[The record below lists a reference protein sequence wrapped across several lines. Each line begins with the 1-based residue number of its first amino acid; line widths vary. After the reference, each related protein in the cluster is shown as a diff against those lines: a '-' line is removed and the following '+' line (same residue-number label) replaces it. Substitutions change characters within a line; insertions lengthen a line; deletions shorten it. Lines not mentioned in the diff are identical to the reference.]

1 MIGRHHFISYS
12 VVDAEEFAL
21 KLADDLQAGPPSFR
35 VWIFRRDP
43 HAAAGD
49 WDTQIREAIRDCDS
63 LIFVMS
69 RDSVTD
75 ESNCKLEWTAALKFK
90 KPILLVRYHADAEA
104 PFRLA
109 SRQYVDFVG
118 DYRVGLARLRK
129 DLQWLHS
136 PQGELQTL
144 KYRLA
149 DAKRDYARA
158 SDEERAR
165 IQADIEQLQKEIA
178 ERERALANPD
188 AAARETEDRIRAGI
202 DREREPI
209 ERVKTTTKFINP
221 PPLTA
226 PPYFQDRHIENRH
239 IADFLRDDS
248 KRLLTIN
255 GRSGIGK
262 TAMICRILKSLES
275 GILPDD
281 LGALTVDGIVY
292 LSALGTRPINLPNL
306 FADLCKLL
314 PADTARQL
322 DALYREPKISTRQKM
337 LALLEQFPRGRVIVL
352 LDNFET
358 VMDVSACCLAD
369 AELDDAL
376 RALLDAPHHA
386 VKVIL
391 TTRIPPR
398 DLQLYH
404 PERQAYLPVDEGL
417 APEYARQL
425 LRELDADGRVG
436 LKQADDAP
444 LARAV
449 ERTRGFPRA
458 LEALYAILS
467 ADRYTTL
474 DEILAAP
481 LPENVVEAL
490 VGEAFSRLDTLAQRV
505 MQALAAYN
513 RPVPPAAVDYL
524 LQPIVPNIN
533 SEPVLQRLVNMQF
546 AHRERGKFYLHPAD
560 REYAWER
567 VAKGEVA
574 EGKDF
579 LASYQ
584 RNLERLAGENEDA
597 AKALQEFLSQRPDIF
612 QVLASVTPENV
623 MQVFAE
629 NPHIV
634 QAFQEFA
641 SQHPEII
648 QLFLNAVQSTGL
660 ATAPQQ
666 SEIRFTQYALLRRA
680 ADYFRDTQLPREHW
694 KTLDDLAPQLAEF
707 DLRCAA
713 EDYDTAADVLL
724 EVVEDLDKW
733 GHYRLLIE
741 LHEQLQGKIV
751 DEYLHLANLGNLALI
766 YATIGQVHQAIE
778 THLKA
783 LTFARNRNDKQ
794 SEGKIL
800 GNLGLAYAALGE
812 MQRAIELYDQAL
824 AIAREIGDR
833 GGEGTDLGNLGNAY
847 AALGETR
854 RAIELY
860 EQALTIAREIGDR
873 RGEGNILGNLGNAY
887 AALGETRRAIKYYE
901 QALVIAREISDRR
914 AEGALL
920 GNLGNAYAHWGET
933 QRAVEFY
940 EQALAIAREIGDRRG
955 ESVELGNLGNAYR
968 QIGKTRRAIE
978 FYEHALTLA
987 REIGDRRNEGNH
999 LGNLGDAHAALGETR
1014 QTIAYYEQGLIVARE
1029 IGDRRTE
1036 GAILANL
1043 GIAYRSLGK
1052 IRRAIEFYEQALA
1065 IAREIGDRDGEGFR
1079 LSILGN
1085 ALIALGETERA
1096 IGLLNQAVA
1105 IARETGYR
1113 YGEGFRL
1120 LRFAEMM
1127 IDCKRYSEAIA
1138 QVQVSIQI
1146 GEEISHPKLL
1156 SNAYCNLALAHLY
1169 AAQEQQDPSGLAA
1182 ARAAAERACQYDVP
1196 ENNHNAFAL
1205 LGIITL
1211 AQTDVAAART
1221 AFTTAIAHAEALLAR
1236 TPEFY
1241 DALDAKGMA
1250 LCGIALCDA
1259 QEAVGGRQE
1268 AGGGQRSS
1276 VTGHPSLVSAVE
1288 AFRAAR
1294 KINSDAG
1301 IVARVVRKLDALART
1316 HPEGAA
1322 LLAKARKVLQEALRH
1337 PQ

>member
-1 MIGRHHFISYS
+1 MVERYHFISYS
-12 VVDAEEFAL
+12 VVDAEAFAL
-21 KLADDLQAGPPSFR
+21 KLADDLQAGPPSFP
-35 VWIFRRDP
+35 VWIFRRDLHP
-43 HAAAGD
+43 AGRD
-49 WDTQIREAIRDCDS
+49 WDAQIRDAIRDGDS

-75 ESNCKLEWTAALKFK
+75 ESNCKPEWTAALKFK

-118 DYRVGLARLRK
+118 DYNIGLARLRK

-178 ERERALANPD
+178 ERERVLANPD
-188 AAARETEDRIRAGI
+188 AAARETEVRIRAGI
-202 DREREPI
+202 EREREPI

-239 IADFLRDDS
+239 IANFLRDDS

-322 DALYREPKISTRQKM
+322 DALYRDPKISTRQKM
-337 LALLEQFPRGRVIVL
+337 LALLEQFPHGRVIVL

-358 VMDVSACCLAD
+358 VMDVSACCLTD

-376 RALLDAPHHA
+376 RTLLDAPHHA

-474 DEILAAP
+474 EEILAAP

-490 VGEAFSRLDTLAQRV
+490 VGEAFSRLDALAQRV

-524 LQPIVPNIN
+524 LQPFLPNIN
-533 SEPVLQRLVNMQF
+533 SAPVLQRLVNMQF
-546 AHRERGKFYLHPAD
+546 AHREAGKFYLHPAD
-560 REYAWER
+560 REYAWGQVKSEK
-567 VAKGEVA
+567 AKSREDEWA
-574 EGKDF
+574 PK
-579 LASYQ
+579 
-584 RNLERLAGENEDA
+584 NL
-597 AKALQEFLSQRPDIF
+597 LS
-612 QVLASVTPENV
+612 
-623 MQVFAE
+623 
-629 NPHIV
+629 
-634 QAFQEFA
+634 
-641 SQHPEII
+641 
-648 QLFLNAVQSTGL
+648 
-660 ATAPQQ
+660 
-666 SEIRFTQYALLRRA
+666 RA
-680 ADYFRDTQLPREHW
+680 ADYFRQTRLPRERW

-713 EDYDTAADVLL
+713 EDYDTAADVLTDIDFDYL
-724 EVVEDLDKW
+724 LLW
-733 GHYRLLIE
+733 GHYRLMIE
-741 LHEQLQGKIV
+741 MHERVRGKIRDSRLEMSCLNNLGV
-751 DEYLHLANLGNLALI
+751 AYHSTGQIPRAIACYEEGLKKARETKDRGFEGSYLGNLGLA
-766 YATIGQVHQAIE
+766 YADLGETRRAIE
-778 THLKA
+778 FYEQA
-783 LTFARNRNDKQ
+783 LAIHREIGDRHG
-794 SEGKIL
+794 EGADL

-812 MQRAIELYDQAL
+812 
-824 AIAREIGDR
+824 
-833 GGEGTDLGNLGNAY
+833 T
-847 AALGETR
+847 
-854 RAIELY
+854 
-860 EQALTIAREIGDR
+860 
-873 RGEGNILGNLGNAY
+873 
-887 AALGETRRAIKYYE
+887 
-901 QALVIAREISDRR
+901 
-914 AEGALL
+914 
-920 GNLGNAYAHWGET
+920 
-933 QRAVEFY
+933 
-940 EQALAIAREIGDRRG
+940 
-955 ESVELGNLGNAYR
+955 
-968 QIGKTRRAIE
+968 
-978 FYEHALTLA
+978 
-987 REIGDRRNEGNH
+987 
-999 LGNLGDAHAALGETR
+999 
-1014 QTIAYYEQGLIVARE
+1014 
-1029 IGDRRTE
+1029 
-1036 GAILANL
+1036 
-1043 GIAYRSLGK
+1043 
-1052 IRRAIEFYEQALA
+1052 RRAIEFYEQALA
-1065 IAREIGDRDGEGFR
+1065 IAREIGDRRGEGTR
-1079 LSILGN
+1079 LGALGNAYADLGETRRAIECYEQALAIAREIGDRRNEGIHLGNLGNAYAALGETRRAIEFYEQALAIDREIGDRRGEGSHLGNLGSGYAALGETRRAIEFYEQALAIAREIGDRRNEGNALGNLGIAYRQLGETRRAIEFYEQALAIAREIGDRNSEGSTLSVLGN
-1085 ALIALGETERA
+1085 ALVCLGETERA
-1096 IGLLNQAVA
+1096 IELFTQAVG

-1113 YGEGFRL
+1113 YGEGYRL
-1120 LRFAEMM
+1120 LELAGIM
-1127 IDCKRYSEAIA
+1127 IDRECYSEAIA
-1138 QVQVSIQI
+1138 QIQTSIQI
-1146 GEEISHPKLL
+1146 GEEISRPDLL
-1156 SNAYCNLALAHLY
+1156 SYAHWDLALAHLY

-1205 LGIITL
+1205 LGIIAL

-1221 AFTTAIAHAEALLAR
+1221 AFTTAIAHADALLAQ
-1236 TPEFY
+1236 TPELY
-1241 DALDAKGMA
+1241 GALDARGIA

-1276 VTGHPSLVSAVE
+1276 VTGHPSSVTGHPSSVAGHPSLVSAVE

-1316 HPEGAA
+1316 HPDGAA
-1322 LLAKARKVLQEALRH
+1322 LLAEARKVLQETLRH
-1337 PQ
+1337 TQ

>member
-1 MIGRHHFISYS
+1 MFGRHHFISYS
-12 VVDAEEFAL
+12 AVDAEEFAL
-21 KLADDLQAGPPSFR
+21 KLADDLQAGPPSFP
-35 VWIFRRDP
+35 VWIFRRDL
-43 HAAAGD
+43 HAAARD
-49 WDTQIREAIRDCDS
+49 WDTQIRDAIRDCDS

-75 ESNCKLEWTAALKFK
+75 ESNCKPEWTAALKFK
-90 KPILLVRYHADAEA
+90 KPILLVRYHADAES
-104 PFRLA
+104 PFRLG
-109 SRQYVDFVG
+109 SRQYVDFSR
-118 DYRVGLARLRK
+118 DYNVGLARLRK

-158 SDEERAR
+158 NDDERAR

-178 ERERALANPD
+178 ERERALAKPE
-188 AAARETEDRIRAGI
+188 AAARETEKRIRAGI
-202 DREREPI
+202 DREREPV

-239 IADFLRDDS
+239 IATFLRDES

-306 FADLCKLL
+306 FADLCQLL

-322 DALYREPKISTRQKM
+322 DASYRDPKISTRQKM

-369 AELDDAL
+369 AELDEAL
-376 RALLDAPHHA
+376 RTLLDAPHHA

-417 APEYARQL
+417 APEYAKQL

-474 DEILAAP
+474 EEILAAP

-524 LQPIVPNIN
+524 LQPFLPNIN
-533 SEPVLQRLVNMQF
+533 SAPVLQRLVNMQF

-560 REYAWER
+560 REYAWGQVKSEK
-567 VAKGEVA
+567 AKGKSREDEWA
-574 EGKDF
+574 PK
-579 LASYQ
+579 
-584 RNLERLAGENEDA
+584 NL
-597 AKALQEFLSQRPDIF
+597 LS
-612 QVLASVTPENV
+612 
-623 MQVFAE
+623 
-629 NPHIV
+629 
-634 QAFQEFA
+634 
-641 SQHPEII
+641 
-648 QLFLNAVQSTGL
+648 
-660 ATAPQQ
+660 
-666 SEIRFTQYALLRRA
+666 RA
-680 ADYFRDTQLPREHW
+680 ADYFARTRLPRERW

-713 EDYDTAADVLL
+713 EDYDTAAGVLTSIDFDYL
-724 EVVEDLDKW
+724 LLW
-733 GHYRLLIE
+733 GHYRLMIE
-741 LHEQLQGKIV
+741 MHERLRGEIR
-751 DEYLHLANLGNLALI
+751 DSRLEMSCLNNLGVA
-766 YATIGQVHQAIE
+766 YRSTGQIPKAMACYE
-778 THLKA
+778 EGLKR
-783 LTFARNRNDKQ
+783 AREAKDRGF
-794 SEGKIL
+794 EGTYL
-800 GNLGLAYAALGE
+800 GNLGLAYADLGE
-812 MQRAIELYDQAL
+812 TRRAIEYYEQAL

-833 GGEGTDLGNLGNAY
+833 RNEGADLGNLGIAYAALGETRRAIEFYEQALAIAREIGDRPGEGTALGNLGNAY

-854 RAIELY
+854 RAIEFY
-860 EQALTIAREIGDR
+860 EQALAIAREIGDR
-873 RGEGNILGNLGNAY
+873 RNEGVWLGNLGNAY
-887 AALGETRRAIKYYE
+887 AALGETRRAIEYYE
-901 QALVIAREISDRR
+901 QALAIAREIGDRR

-1014 QTIAYYEQGLIVARE
+1014 QAIAYYEQGLIVARE

-1043 GIAYRSLGK
+1043 GMAYRSLGK

-1127 IDCKRYSEAIA
+1127 IDCKHYSEAIA

-1169 AAQEQQDPSGLAA
+1169 AAQEQQDLSGLQP

-1205 LGIITL
+1205 LGIVAL

-1221 AFTTAIAHAEALLAR
+1221 AFTTAIAHADALLAR
-1236 TPEFY
+1236 TPELY
-1241 DALDAKGMA
+1241 GALDAKGIA
-1250 LCGIALCDA
+1250 LCGLVLCDSG
-1259 QEAVGGRQE
+1259 QWAVDSGQW
-1268 AGGGQRSS
+1268 AGSGQRSS
-1276 VTGHPSLVSAVE
+1276 VTGRPASVTGHPSLLSAVE

-1301 IVARVVRKLDALART
+1301 IVARVVRLLDALART

-1322 LLAKARKVLQEALRH
+1322 LLAEARKVLQEALH
-1337 PQ
+1337 HTQ

>member
-1 MIGRHHFISYS
+1 LRFSIVHAGQSAIENRQSAIIENRQSAIENRSEVPMVGQHHFISYS
-12 VVDAEEFAL
+12 AVDAEAFAL
-21 KLADDLQAGPPSFR
+21 KLADDLQAGPPSFP
-35 VWIFRRDP
+35 VWIFRRDLHP
-43 HAAAGD
+43 AGRD
-49 WDTQIREAIRDCDS
+49 WDAQIRDAIRDGDS

-75 ESNCKLEWTAALKFK
+75 ESNCKPEWTAALKFK
-90 KPILLVRYHADAEA
+90 KPILLVRCHADAEA

-118 DYRVGLARLRK
+118 DYNIGLARLRK

-178 ERERALANPD
+178 ERERVLNNPD
-188 AAARETEDRIRAGI
+188 AAARETEVRIRAGI
-202 DREREPI
+202 EREREPI

-239 IADFLRDDS
+239 IANFLRDDS

-322 DALYREPKISTRQKM
+322 DALYRDPKISTRQKM
-337 LALLEQFPRGRVIVL
+337 LALLEQFPHRHVLVL

-358 VMDVSACCLAD
+358 VMDVSACCLTD

-376 RALLDAPHHA
+376 RTLLDAPHHA

-417 APEYARQL
+417 APEYAKQL

-474 DEILAAP
+474 EEILAAP

-490 VGEAFSRLDTLAQRV
+490 VGEAFSRLDALAQRV

-524 LQPIVPNIN
+524 LQPFLPNIN
-533 SEPVLQRLVNMQF
+533 SAPVLQRLVNMQF
-546 AHRERGKFYLHPAD
+546 AHRESGKFYLHPAD
-560 REYAWER
+560 REYAWGQVKSEK
-567 VAKGEVA
+567 AKGKSREDEWA
-574 EGKDF
+574 PK
-579 LASYQ
+579 
-584 RNLERLAGENEDA
+584 NL
-597 AKALQEFLSQRPDIF
+597 LS
-612 QVLASVTPENV
+612 
-623 MQVFAE
+623 
-629 NPHIV
+629 
-634 QAFQEFA
+634 
-641 SQHPEII
+641 
-648 QLFLNAVQSTGL
+648 
-660 ATAPQQ
+660 
-666 SEIRFTQYALLRRA
+666 RA
-680 ADYFRDTQLPREHW
+680 ADYFRQTRLPRERW

-713 EDYDTAADVLL
+713 EDYDTAADVLTDIDFDYL
-724 EVVEDLDKW
+724 LLW
-733 GHYRLLIE
+733 GHYRLMIE
-741 LHEQLQGKIV
+741 MHERVRGKIRV
-751 DEYLHLANLGNLALI
+751 SRLEMSCLNNLVFDGADSSLGQTRNAIDCYEEALEI
-766 YATIGQVHQAIE
+766 ARERGD
-778 THLKA
+778 KA
-783 LTFARNRNDKQ
+783 Y
-794 SEGKIL
+794 EGVLL
-800 GNLGLAYAALGE
+800 GNLGGAYA
-812 MQRAIELYDQAL
+812 D
-824 AIAREIGDR
+824 
-833 GGEGTDLGNLGNAY
+833 
-847 AALGETR
+847 LGETR
-854 RAIELY
+854 RAIEFY
-860 EQALTIAREIGDR
+860 EQALAIDREIGDR
-873 RGEGNILGNLGNAY
+873 RGEGADLGNLGLAY
-887 AALGETRRAIKYYE
+887 ADLGETRRAI
-901 QALVIAREISDRR
+901 
-914 AEGALL
+914 
-920 GNLGNAYAHWGET
+920 
-933 QRAVEFY
+933 EFY
-940 EQALAIAREIGDRRG
+940 EQALATHREIGDRRG
-955 ESVELGNLGNAYR
+955 EGADLGNLGGAYH
-968 QIGKTRRAIE
+968 Q
-978 FYEHALTLA
+978 
-987 REIGDRRNEGNH
+987 
-999 LGNLGDAHAALGETR
+999 LGET
-1014 QTIAYYEQGLIVARE
+1014 
-1029 IGDRRTE
+1029 
-1036 GAILANL
+1036 
-1043 GIAYRSLGK
+1043 
-1052 IRRAIEFYEQALA
+1052 RRAIEFYEQALA
-1065 IAREIGDRDGEGFR
+1065 IAREIGDRRGEGADLGNLGIAYAALGETR
-1079 LSILGN
+1079 RAIEYYEQALAIAREIGDRNSEGSTLSVLGN
-1085 ALIALGETERA
+1085 ALVCLGETERA
-1096 IGLLNQAVA
+1096 IELFTQAVG

-1120 LRFAEMM
+1120 LELARIM
-1127 IDCKRYSEAIA
+1127 IDREHYPEAIA
-1138 QVQVSIQI
+1138 QIQTSIQI
-1146 GEEISHPKLL
+1146 GEEISRPDLL
-1156 SNAYCNLALAHLY
+1156 SNAYCDLALAHLY
-1169 AAQEQQDPSGLAA
+1169 AAQEQQDPSGLQS
-1182 ARAAAERACQYDVP
+1182 ARAAAERACHYDVP
-1196 ENNHNAFAL
+1196 ENNHNAFVL
-1205 LGIITL
+1205 LGIIAL
-1211 AQTDVAAART
+1211 AQSSASRGGVIPPHVPPYTLPHIPPYTPPLTSPRAMPHATQGDMTSPLQVART
-1221 AFTTAIAHAEALLAR
+1221 AFTTAIAHADTLLAR
-1236 TPEFY
+1236 TPELY
-1241 DALDAKGMA
+1241 DALDARGMA
-1250 LCGIALCDA
+1250 LCGLVLCDSG
-1259 QEAVGGRQE
+1259 QWAVDSGQWV
-1268 AGGGQRSS
+1268 GGGQRSS
-1276 VTGHPSLVSAVE
+1276 VIGRPSSVAGHPSLVSAVQ

-1316 HPEGAA
+1316 HPNGAA
-1322 LLAKARKVLQEALRH
+1322 LLAEARRAASGNTR
-1337 PQ
+1337 

>member
-1 MIGRHHFISYS
+1 MFGRHHFISYS
-12 VVDAEEFAL
+12 AVDAEEFAL
-21 KLADDLQAGPPSFR
+21 KLADDLQAGPPSFP
-35 VWIFRRDP
+35 VWIFRRDL
-43 HAAAGD
+43 HAAARD
-49 WDTQIREAIRDCDS
+49 WDTQIRDAIRDCDS

-75 ESNCKLEWTAALKFK
+75 ESNCKPEWTAALKFK
-90 KPILLVRYHADAEA
+90 KPILLVRYHADAES
-104 PFRLA
+104 PFRLG
-109 SRQYVDFVG
+109 SRQYVDFSR
-118 DYRVGLARLRK
+118 DYNVGLARLRK

-158 SDEERAR
+158 NDDERAR

-178 ERERALANPD
+178 ERERALAKPE
-188 AAARETEDRIRAGI
+188 AAARETEKRIRAGI
-202 DREREPI
+202 DREREPV

-239 IADFLRDDS
+239 IATFLRDES

-306 FADLCKLL
+306 FADLCQLL

-322 DALYREPKISTRQKM
+322 DASYRDPKISTRQKM

-369 AELDDAL
+369 AELDEAL
-376 RALLDAPHHA
+376 RTLLDAPHHA

-417 APEYARQL
+417 APEYAKQL

-474 DEILAAP
+474 EEILAAP

-524 LQPIVPNIN
+524 LQPFLPNIN
-533 SEPVLQRLVNMQF
+533 SAPVLQRLVNMQF

-560 REYAWER
+560 REYAWGQVKSEK
-567 VAKGEVA
+567 AKGKSREDEWA
-574 EGKDF
+574 PK
-579 LASYQ
+579 
-584 RNLERLAGENEDA
+584 NL
-597 AKALQEFLSQRPDIF
+597 LS
-612 QVLASVTPENV
+612 
-623 MQVFAE
+623 
-629 NPHIV
+629 
-634 QAFQEFA
+634 
-641 SQHPEII
+641 
-648 QLFLNAVQSTGL
+648 
-660 ATAPQQ
+660 
-666 SEIRFTQYALLRRA
+666 RA
-680 ADYFRDTQLPREHW
+680 ADYFARTRLPRERW

-713 EDYDTAADVLL
+713 EDYDTAAGVLTSIDFDYL
-724 EVVEDLDKW
+724 LLW
-733 GHYRLLIE
+733 GHYRLMIE
-741 LHEQLQGKIV
+741 MHERLRGEIR
-751 DEYLHLANLGNLALI
+751 DSRLEMSCLNNLGVA
-766 YATIGQVHQAIE
+766 YRSTGQIPKAMACYE
-778 THLKA
+778 EGLKR
-783 LTFARNRNDKQ
+783 AREAKDRGF
-794 SEGKIL
+794 EGTYL
-800 GNLGLAYAALGE
+800 GNLGLAYADLGE
-812 MQRAIELYDQAL
+812 TRRAIEYYEQAL
-824 AIAREIGDR
+824 AIAREIG
-833 GGEGTDLGNLGNAY
+833 
-847 AALGETR
+847 
-854 RAIELY
+854 
-860 EQALTIAREIGDR
+860 
-873 RGEGNILGNLGNAY
+873 
-887 AALGETRRAIKYYE
+887 
-901 QALVIAREISDRR
+901 DRR

-1014 QTIAYYEQGLIVARE
+1014 QAIAYYEQGLIVARE

-1043 GIAYRSLGK
+1043 GMAYRSLGK

-1127 IDCKRYSEAIA
+1127 IDCKHYSEAIA

-1169 AAQEQQDPSGLAA
+1169 AAQEQQDLSGLQP

-1205 LGIITL
+1205 LGIVAL

-1221 AFTTAIAHAEALLAR
+1221 AFTTAIAHADALLAR
-1236 TPEFY
+1236 TPELY
-1241 DALDAKGMA
+1241 GALDAKGIA
-1250 LCGIALCDA
+1250 LCGLVLCDSG
-1259 QEAVGGRQE
+1259 QWAVDSGQW
-1268 AGGGQRSS
+1268 AGSGQRSS
-1276 VTGHPSLVSAVE
+1276 VTGRPASVTGHPSLLSAVE

-1301 IVARVVRKLDALART
+1301 IVARVVRLLDALART

-1322 LLAKARKVLQEALRH
+1322 LLAEARKVLQEALH
-1337 PQ
+1337 HTQ

>member
-1 MIGRHHFISYS
+1 MVRRHHFISYS
-12 VVDAEEFAL
+12 AVDAEAFAL
-21 KLADDLQAGPPSFR
+21 KLADDLQAGPPSFP
-35 VWIFRRDP
+35 VWIFRRDL
-43 HAAAGD
+43 HAAARD
-49 WDTQIREAIRDCDS
+49 WDTQIRDAIRDGDS

-75 ESNCKLEWTAALKFK
+75 ESNCKPEWTAALKFK

-109 SRQYVDFVG
+109 SRQYVDFSR
-118 DYRVGLARLRK
+118 DYDVGLARLRK

-136 PQGELQTL
+136 PQGELQAL

-158 SDEERAR
+158 SDEERPR

-178 ERERALANPD
+178 ERERVLNDPD
-188 AAARETEDRIRAGI
+188 AARKTDERIRAGI
-202 DREREPI
+202 EREREPI

-239 IADFLRDDS
+239 IANFLRDDS

-314 PADTARQL
+314 PADTACQL
-322 DALYREPKISTRQKM
+322 DALYRDPKISTRQKM
-337 LALLEQFPRGRVIVL
+337 LALLEQFPHGRVIVL

-358 VMDVSACCLAD
+358 VMDVSACCLTD

-376 RALLDAPHHA
+376 RTLLDAPHHA

-417 APEYARQL
+417 APEYAKQL

-474 DEILAAP
+474 EEILAAP

-490 VGEAFSRLDTLAQRV
+490 VGEAFSRLDALAQRV

-524 LQPIVPNIN
+524 LQPFLPNIN
-533 SEPVLQRLVNMQF
+533 SAPVLQRLVNMQF
-546 AHRERGKFYLHPAD
+546 AHREAGKFYLHPAD
-560 REYAWER
+560 REYAWGQVKSEK
-567 VAKGEVA
+567 AKGKSREDEWA
-574 EGKDF
+574 PK
-579 LASYQ
+579 
-584 RNLERLAGENEDA
+584 NL
-597 AKALQEFLSQRPDIF
+597 LS
-612 QVLASVTPENV
+612 
-623 MQVFAE
+623 
-629 NPHIV
+629 
-634 QAFQEFA
+634 
-641 SQHPEII
+641 
-648 QLFLNAVQSTGL
+648 
-660 ATAPQQ
+660 
-666 SEIRFTQYALLRRA
+666 RA
-680 ADYFRDTQLPREHW
+680 ADYFRATQLPRERW

-713 EDYDTAADVLL
+713 EDYDTAADVLKDIAFNYL
-724 EVVEDLDKW
+724 LLW
-733 GHYRLLIE
+733 GHYRLMIE
-741 LHEQLQGKIV
+741 MHERVRGKIRDSRLV
-751 DEYLHLANLGNLALI
+751 MSCLNNLGAAYHSTGQIPKAMVCYEEGLKRAREASDRQAEGSYLGALGLA
-766 YATIGQVHQAIE
+766 YADLGETRRAIE
-778 THLKA
+778 FYEQALATH
-783 LTFARNRNDKQ
+783 REIGDRRG
-794 SEGKIL
+794 EGNHL

-812 MQRAIELYDQAL
+812 
-824 AIAREIGDR
+824 
-833 GGEGTDLGNLGNAY
+833 T
-847 AALGETR
+847 
-854 RAIELY
+854 
-860 EQALTIAREIGDR
+860 
-873 RGEGNILGNLGNAY
+873 
-887 AALGETRRAIKYYE
+887 
-901 QALVIAREISDRR
+901 
-914 AEGALL
+914 
-920 GNLGNAYAHWGET
+920 
-933 QRAVEFY
+933 
-940 EQALAIAREIGDRRG
+940 
-955 ESVELGNLGNAYR
+955 
-968 QIGKTRRAIE
+968 
-978 FYEHALTLA
+978 
-987 REIGDRRNEGNH
+987 
-999 LGNLGDAHAALGETR
+999 
-1014 QTIAYYEQGLIVARE
+1014 
-1029 IGDRRTE
+1029 
-1036 GAILANL
+1036 
-1043 GIAYRSLGK
+1043 
-1052 IRRAIEFYEQALA
+1052 RRAIEFYEQALA
-1065 IAREIGDRDGEGFR
+1065 IAREIGDRRGEGNR
-1079 LSILGN
+1079 LGN
-1085 ALIALGETERA
+1085 LGLAYAALGETRRA
-1096 IGLLNQAVA
+1096 IEFYEQALA
-1105 IARETGYR
+1105 IAREIGDR
-1113 YGEGFRL
+1113 RGEGTHL
-1120 LRFAEMM
+1120 GNLAEALIDLNRF
-1127 IDCKRYSEAIA
+1127 DKAIERA
-1138 QVQVSIQI
+1138 NEYVKIC
-1146 GEEISHPKLL
+1146 EETGKPASY
-1156 SNAYCNLALAHLY
+1156 AYARLALAHLY

-1196 ENNHNAFAL
+1196 RNNHNAFVL
-1205 LGIITL
+1205 LGIIAL
-1211 AQTDVAAART
+1211 AQSSASRGGVIPPYTPPHTWPYTPPLTSPRAMPHATQGDMTSPLQVART
-1221 AFTTAIAHAEALLAR
+1221 AFTTAIAHADALLAR
-1236 TPEFY
+1236 TPELY
-1241 DALDAKGMA
+1241 DALDARGIA

-1259 QEAVGGRQE
+1259 QEAGGGRQE
-1268 AGGGQRSS
+1268 AVGGQRSS
-1276 VTGHPSLVSAVE
+1276 VTGHPASVTGHPSLLGAVE

-1301 IVARVVRKLDALART
+1301 VVARVVRKLDALART

-1322 LLAKARKVLQEALRH
+1322 LLAEARRVFV
-1337 PQ
+1337 PQR

>member
-1 MIGRHHFISYS
+1 LRFSIVHAGQSAIENRQSAIIENRQSVIENRSEAAMVGQHHFISYS
-12 VVDAEEFAL
+12 VVDAEAFAL
-21 KLADDLQAGPPSFR
+21 KLADDLQAGPPSFP
-35 VWIFRRDP
+35 VWIFRRDLHP
-43 HAAAGD
+43 AGRD
-49 WDTQIREAIRDCDS
+49 WDAQIRDAIRECDS

-75 ESNCKLEWTAALKFK
+75 ESNCKPEWTAALKFK

-109 SRQYVDFVG
+109 SRQYVDFSR
-118 DYRVGLARLRK
+118 DYDVGLARLRK

-136 PQGELQTL
+136 PQGELQAL

-158 SDEERAR
+158 SDEERPR

-178 ERERALANPD
+178 ERERVLNDPD
-188 AAARETEDRIRAGI
+188 AARKTDERIRAGI
-202 DREREPI
+202 EREREPI

-239 IADFLRDDS
+239 IANFLRDDS

-314 PADTARQL
+314 PAETARQL
-322 DALYREPKISTRQKM
+322 DALYRDPKISTRQKM
-337 LALLEQFPRGRVIVL
+337 LALLEQFPHGRVIVL

-358 VMDVSACCLAD
+358 VMDVSACCLTD

-376 RALLDAPHHA
+376 RTLLDAPHHA

-417 APEYARQL
+417 APEYAKQL

-474 DEILAAP
+474 EEILAAP

-490 VGEAFSRLDTLAQRV
+490 VGEAFARLDALAQRV

-524 LQPIVPNIN
+524 LQPFLPNIN
-533 SEPVLQRLVNMQF
+533 SAPVLQRLVNMQF
-546 AHRERGKFYLHPAD
+546 AHREAGKFYLHPAD

-597 AKALQEFLSQRPDIF
+597 AKALQEFLSQRPDVF
-612 QVLASVTPENV
+612 QVLASVTPENM

-641 SQHPEII
+641 LQHPEII

-660 ATAPQQ
+660 ATVPQQ
-666 SEIRFTQYALLRRA
+666 PELRFTQYALLHRA
-680 ADYFRDTQLPREHW
+680 ADYFRQTRLPRERW
-694 KTLDDLAPQLAEF
+694 KTLDDLSPQLAEF

-713 EDYDTAADVLL
+713 EDYDTAADVLTDIDFDYL
-724 EVVEDLDKW
+724 LLW
-733 GHYRLLIE
+733 GHYRLMIE
-741 LHEQLQGKIV
+741 MHERVRGKIRV
-751 DEYLHLANLGNLALI
+751 SRLEMSCLNNLGAA
-766 YATIGQVHQAIE
+766 YYSTGQIPRAMACYE
-778 THLKA
+778 EGLKR
-783 LTFARNRNDKQ
+783 AREAKDRGF
-794 SEGKIL
+794 EGTYL
-800 GNLGLAYAALGE
+800 GNLGNAYADLGE
-812 MQRAIELYDQAL
+812 TRRAVELYEQAL

-833 GGEGTDLGNLGNAY
+833 GGEGNHLGNLGSGY

-854 RAIELY
+854 RAIE
-860 EQALTIAREIGDR
+860 
-873 RGEGNILGNLGNAY
+873 
-887 AALGETRRAIKYYE
+887 
-901 QALVIAREISDRR
+901 
-914 AEGALL
+914 
-920 GNLGNAYAHWGET
+920 
-933 QRAVEFY
+933 FY
-940 EQALAIAREIGDRRG
+940 EQALATHREIG
-955 ESVELGNLGNAYR
+955 A
-968 QIGKTRRAIE
+968 
-978 FYEHALTLA
+978 
-987 REIGDRRNEGNH
+987 RRNEGTW
-999 LGNLGDAHAALGETR
+999 LGNLAEALIDLNRFDE
-1014 QTIAYYEQGLIVARE
+1014 
-1029 IGDRRTE
+1029 
-1036 GAILANL
+1036 
-1043 GIAYRSLGK
+1043 
-1052 IRRAIEFYEQALA
+1052 AIE
-1065 IAREIGDRDGEGFR
+1065 
-1079 LSILGN
+1079 
-1085 ALIALGETERA
+1085 RA
-1096 IGLLNQAVA
+1096 NEYVKICE
-1105 IARETGYR
+1105 ETGKPASY
-1113 YGEGFRL
+1113 
-1120 LRFAEMM
+1120 
-1127 IDCKRYSEAIA
+1127 
-1138 QVQVSIQI
+1138 
-1146 GEEISHPKLL
+1146 
-1156 SNAYCNLALAHLY
+1156 AYARLALAHLC

-1205 LGIITL
+1205 LGIIAL

-1221 AFTTAIAHAEALLAR
+1221 AFTTAIAQADALLAR
-1236 TPEFY
+1236 TPELY
-1241 DALDAKGMA
+1241 DALDARGIA

-1259 QEAVGGRQE
+1259 QEAGGGRQE
-1268 AGGGQRSS
+1268 AVGGQRSS
-1276 VTGHPSLVSAVE
+1276 VTGHPASVTGHPSLLGAVE

-1316 HPEGAA
+1316 HPNGAA
-1322 LLAKARKVLQEALRH
+1322 LLAEARRAFV
-1337 PQ
+1337 PQR